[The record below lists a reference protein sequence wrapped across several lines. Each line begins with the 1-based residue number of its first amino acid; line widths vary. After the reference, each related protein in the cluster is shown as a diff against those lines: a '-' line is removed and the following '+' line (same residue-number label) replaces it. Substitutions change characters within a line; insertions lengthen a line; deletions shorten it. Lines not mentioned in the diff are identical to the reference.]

1 MTGTVARELLAAF
14 HDSSWPSVE
23 ALVAA
28 RRSPHERSTAR
39 PALFYFHNGRREA
52 VPIRRDQFLLRT
64 SVEYANPQ
72 VTLEEL
78 QGIVLARLLAVSAE
92 FAEAHADRRPVA
104 ADLPELARRLEER
117 PRDRIVPF
125 VLNVDDIEPDRYS
138 VNPMR
143 ASIVRSG
150 QSARAVADVRT
161 EELSVDG
168 EFVDRYRGKLVA
180 DRDVQAVRDELS
192 SASTRS
198 YLDLVDRVKY
208 RQLEEAST
216 LLGIDLA
223 IPALR
228 MPLTSLREGGASD
241 ALPTLVAA
249 AHRDVPTLRQL
260 YGLFGREFGRRK
272 TTLPAV
278 PHGPGGE
285 ASKRLVR
292 GKVVVDGDRITDL
305 EVRYQSGPLYP
316 NEIDPADVA
325 RGEASAAFH
334 VDPGRMQSY
343 DFRTTPASP
352 QFALY
357 MLASPEDGA
366 IWHGV
371 GKYAGIQIVET
382 YTAFHRASRAT
393 GRFLDVPVDCP
404 ADPPQFD
411 LVAEGMLCHP
421 EWKNIDA
428 SIACV
433 ESLPSLLPRHTRL
446 RTLTLPEAPS
456 RARAAG
462 D

>member
-1 MTGTVARELLAAF
+1 MPSTVSRELLAAF
-14 HDSSWPSVE
+14 HDSSWPAVE

-28 RRSPHERSTAR
+28 RGAFHERSNAR
-39 PALFYFHNGRREA
+39 PALFYFHHGHRET
-52 VPIRRDQFLLRT
+52 VPVRPNQFLLRT

-78 QGIVLARLLAVSAE
+78 QGIVLARLLGVSAE
-92 FAEAHADRRPVA
+92 FVGAQGGRRPAA
-104 ADLPELARRLEER
+104 ADLPELVHRLEER
-117 PRDRIVPF
+117 PRDQIVPF

-138 VNPMR
+138 VNPLR
-143 ASIVRSG
+143 ASILRTG
-150 QSARAVADVRT
+150 QSARAVADVVT
-161 EELSVDG
+161 DELSVDG
-168 EFVDRYRGKLVA
+168 EFVDRYRGKLVQ
-180 DRDVQAVRDELS
+180 DRDVETICEEL
-192 SASTRS
+192 ASVSPRS

-241 ALPTLVAA
+241 PLPRLVAA

-260 YGLFGREFGRRK
+260 YGLIAREFGRRK
-272 TTLPAV
+272 TTHPAV

-292 GKVVVDGDRITDL
+292 GKMVVDGDRIRDL

-325 RGEASAAFH
+325 RGEASTQFH
-334 VDPGRMQSY
+334 VDPGRMQAY
-343 DFRTTPASP
+343 DFRATPASP

-357 MLASPEDGA
+357 MLTSPEDGA

-382 YTAFHRASRAT
+382 YTAFHRASRPA

-411 LVAEGMLCHP
+411 LVADGMLGHP

-433 ESLPSLLPRHTRL
+433 DSLASLVPKHTRL
-446 RTLTLPEAPS
+446 RTLTLPEGAS
-456 RARAAG
+456 RGGATG